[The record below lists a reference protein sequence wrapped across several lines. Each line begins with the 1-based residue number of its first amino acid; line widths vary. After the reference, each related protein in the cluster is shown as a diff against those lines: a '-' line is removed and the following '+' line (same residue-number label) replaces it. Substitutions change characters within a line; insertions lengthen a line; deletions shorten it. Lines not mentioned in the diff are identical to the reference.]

1 MQHHSP
7 PMEAVIEAVNISKS
21 FGPVPVLFSVSMDIR
36 AGEVHALIGENG
48 AGKSTLMKILSGFHD
63 PTTGH
68 IKLNGT
74 TTELPPN
81 GAAEKLGIVLI
92 HQELNLAE
100 QMTVEENV
108 FLGRELKSNG
118 FLDRAGMRSLV
129 QKYLDDVGLD
139 ISPSDRIS
147 DLTIAQKQMVEIV
160 KAVSRNARIL
170 IMDEP
175 TAVLTEE
182 ETEIFFRQ
190 V

>member
-1 MQHHSP
+1 MLLSGRNSEMQHHSP
-7 PMEAVIEAVNISKS
+7 RMEAVIEAVNISKS
-21 FGPVPVLFSVSMDIR
+21 FGPVPVLFSVSMDIQ

-68 IKLNGT
+68 IKLDGT

-108 FLGRELKSNG
+108 FLGRELKS
-118 FLDRAGMRSLV
+118 RW
-129 QKYLDDVGLD
+129 
-139 ISPSDRIS
+139 ISGPGGHEIS
-147 DLTIAQKQMVEIV
+147 CPKV
-160 KAVSRNARIL
+160 
-170 IMDEP
+170 P
-175 TAVLTEE
+175 G
-182 ETEIFFRQ
+182 
-190 V
+190 